1 MTSLVPYLTVHDA
14 SAADRV
20 LRGGVRGDRRRAS
33 ATRATAGS
41 ASSSSTIAGDPFYL
55 SDEFH
60 EYGAYAPATLG
71 HSSCALVLGV
81 DDAHAVYAAAVAA
94 GASPDR
100 EPSDQGD
107 EVRGWLVDPF
117 GHRWAIHSPALTRAE
132 TWPTSGGSASWPTSP
147 A

>member
-14 SAADRV
+14 AAAIDFY
-20 LRGGVRGDRRRAS
+20 
-33 ATRATAGS
+33 TAAFGAQEKVGRDQS
-41 ASSSSTIAGDPFYL
+41 DGRIGFVELTIAGDSFYL

-71 HSSCALVLGV
+71 HSSCAVVLGV

-94 GASPDR
+94 GATADR

-117 GHRWAIHSPALTRAE
+117 GHRWAIHSPL
-132 TWPTSGGSASWPTSP
+132 S
-147 A
+147 